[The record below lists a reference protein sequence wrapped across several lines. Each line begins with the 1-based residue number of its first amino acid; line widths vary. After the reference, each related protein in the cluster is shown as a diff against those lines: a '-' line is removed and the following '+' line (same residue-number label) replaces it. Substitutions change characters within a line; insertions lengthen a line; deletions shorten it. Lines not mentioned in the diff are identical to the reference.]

1 MLPSEEP
8 ETAPHKPQHQL
19 DSNFGC
25 QEHCAL
31 SCPHSSPL
39 DLTLEGS
46 RPALTEFRDRPP
58 ALKPGLSGDIPL
70 LASGSLLGIWESL
83 KPSTVWLV
91 LGPPTGGDSGQGF
104 SRHLPDCLAVGPHIV
119 AKASGLGNP
128 LLTPFVPGGTFP
140 RRCEKV
146 LTVGCLPVLWVSV
159 PSATQLTAGLRLCS
173 SGPSLR
179 GLQSFSTVV
188 CCDVTG
194 GDDITVAWD
203 MVHCLFQSEQW
214 VRLKPPQVQGIE
226 WAHGPGFS
234 LQLTESQA
242 PGDPV
247 TYRCYSDLLL
257 LWTHQPPFL
266 LLPLPHGSLETSPFF
281 GRYPHLSC
289 SLPDSAPILSFSPAH
304 TGSLVNIALK
314 GCLGVCSS
322 AKLGTEKYWD
332 CVHVHVH
339 VHTPASFPALPEL
352 AFLGFGPRSRAVV
365 SFQLLTL
372 SCGQPGPDHR
382 LPGQGRRQLGFLA
395 ACHWLQGPAKGPA
408 TPGSRQCCAFMYCAP
423 QVCDGSR
430 VRGQGSISDKA
441 TISAFCITDLCVAF
455 KPYAPEPGSTCQPRD
470 YYDQKVQMCCS
481 KCPPGHHVKVFCTK
495 TSNTECGLCEKST
508 YTQLWNWVPKCLS
521 CGAPCSPDQMEA
533 QACTQ
538 EQDRICTCKPGH
550 FCLLSKQEGCRLC
563 SPLRKCRPGFGVARP
578 GTATSDVV
586 CTSCPPGTF
595 SNTTSST
602 DTCRPHQI
610 CNVVAIPGN
619 ASMDAVCTSVSSTQ
633 GVASGPAHLP
643 QPVST
648 QSQHTEPTPGSSAAP
663 PTSLPLPMGPSPPAE
678 GITTDVSL
686 PVELIVGVTAL
697 GLLVIGLVNCVI
709 MTWKKKKTPCL
720 QREAKVPH
728 LPANKALGAPGSEQ
742 QHLLTTAPSSS
753 SSSLESSA
761 SASDGRA
768 PTSSQP
774 QALGAEKAGG
784 SGDARASSGSSESS
798 PGGHGT
804 QVNVTCIVNVC
815 SSSDHGSRCSSQASS
830 MMGDPDASPS
840 GSPKNDQVPF
850 SKEEC
855 AFQSQLEI
863 PETLLQGPEEKPLPL
878 GVPDAGMKT
887 S

>member
-1 MLPSEEP
+1 M
-8 ETAPHKPQHQL
+8 
-19 DSNFGC
+19 
-25 QEHCAL
+25 
-31 SCPHSSPL
+31 
-39 DLTLEGS
+39 
-46 RPALTEFRDRPP
+46 
-58 ALKPGLSGDIPL
+58 
-70 LASGSLLGIWESL
+70 
-83 KPSTVWLV
+83 WL
-91 LGPPTGGDSGQGF
+91 
-104 SRHLPDCLAVGPHIV
+104 
-119 AKASGLGNP
+119 
-128 LLTPFVPGGTFP
+128 PGGTFP

-314 GCLGVCSS
+314 
-322 AKLGTEKYWD
+322 
-332 CVHVHVH
+332 
-339 VHTPASFPALPEL
+339 ALPEL

-365 SFQLLTL
+365 RFSDSVCRHEWVTL
-372 SCGQPGPDHR
+372 SGEGEKAKEGKASPFPFSPQGEKSPSGQPGCCR
-382 LPGQGRRQLGFLA
+382 PGPGIRRGGGPTEA
-395 ACHWLQGPAKGPA
+395 AFPASLQ
-408 TPGSRQCCAFMYCAP
+408 
-423 QVCDGSR
+423 
-430 VRGQGSISDKA
+430 
-441 TISAFCITDLCVAF
+441 VAF